1 MHKGLLAITKGANF
15 EFFKVK
21 LTNIANLNLKK
32 FPKEIQKLFGK
43 EDISRECDFKC
54 KDYTISVFAFQ
65 NGKAGQEN
73 KFELPPPIDT
83 ALYFGCL
90 IVIAHNNDKIITIT
104 REMFNEFYD
113 KVFDGFV
120 NLDGEDTW
128 SEEEEEN
135 TEDREFIVDDNY
147 IEYESNHTTT
157 EDEDDSY
164 EEETEE
170 ETEEEEVSLES
181 ETDEDEDELGS
192 NENEEEVLLESE
204 TDKDEDEL
212 GSNENEEDCESTGKT
227 EEEDAAEDKNIGI
240 KIKINII

>member
-1 MHKGLLAITKGANF
+1 MHKGLLAITKGGDF
-15 EFFKVK
+15 EFFKLK
-21 LTNIANLNLKK
+21 LSNIANLDLKK
-32 FPKEIQKLFGK
+32 FPKNIKKLFGK
-43 EDISRECDFKC
+43 DDVSREADFVC
-54 KDYTISVFAFQ
+54 KNYTITIFAFQ

-90 IVIAHNNDKIITIT
+90 IVIAHSNDKIITIT

-113 KVFDGFV
+113 KVFEGFV

-147 IEYESNHTTT
+147 IEYDSKCSDTVE
-157 EDEDDSY
+157 EDSY
-164 EEETEE
+164 VE
-170 ETEEEEVSLES
+170 ETEEEEVSYGE
-181 ETDEDEDELGS
+181 ETE
-192 NENEEEVLLESE
+192 EEEVSYGEE
-204 TDKDEDEL
+204 T
-212 GSNENEEDCESTGKT
+212 EEDDEI
-227 EEEDAAEDKNIGI
+227 DKNVGV